1 MHPNFCTAPTP
12 TFALV
17 IYAYIVYTLAFAL
30 GTGRGVTDSINGRGA
45 VGLDASSAF
54 ASPVASVSA
63 TYGYGS
69 AIYGYKA
76 ARREAFTSNAYASR
90 TSAGSPGYRDETISS
105 IGPGSVRYATD
116 G

>member
-1 MHPNFCTAPTP
+1 M
-12 TFALV
+12 
-17 IYAYIVYTLAFAL
+17 
-30 GTGRGVTDSINGRGA
+30 
-45 VGLDASSAF
+45 GLDASAF
-54 ASPVASVSA
+54 ASPVASVYA

-90 TSAGSPGYRDETISS
+90 TSAGSPGYRYSTRSS